1 MTHTPD
7 QIARAREIFEYHSS
21 GLLAGDTTFSRATC
35 ERMILAAIAATE
47 AHVTE
52 RIEATANVEPDW
64 WFYQSKSSG
73 EWFMQPNRA
82 NMDRRYWTVTPLYA
96 GPPQALLQEAR
107 EVLTKIERRTSAH
120 PDDTP
125 KDHARDKYH
134 ANAYA
139 GAFLTKLDAALGER
153 P

>member
-52 RIEATANVEPDW
+52 RIEATTNVEPVKKPFCGTCGKDVEEILCPTCAKW
-64 WFYQSKSSG
+64 W
-73 EWFMQPNRA
+73 EDNDP
-82 NMDRRYWTVTPLYA
+82 TT
-96 GPPQALLQEAR
+96 QALLQEAR

>member
-47 AHVTE
+47 
-52 RIEATANVEPDW
+52 
-64 WFYQSKSSG
+64 
-73 EWFMQPNRA
+73 
-82 NMDRRYWTVTPLYA
+82 
-96 GPPQALLQEAR
+96 ALLQEAR

-139 GAFLTKLDAALGER
+139 GAFLTKLDAALGGAE
-153 P
+153 